1 MNYQFLLLEKQN
13 GVGILRLNRPER
25 LNAFEAK
32 MVQEIPVALRELL
45 EDESVAVVILTGN
58 GRGFCAGADVNYLEQ
73 LAAAKDIDQGRVLVM
88 TGSEVV
94 EMIHTADKPVIAA
107 INGAAAGGGAGF
119 ALACDLRL
127 MASSARLGFPFIR
140 LGLHPDLG
148 CTYFLPRLVG
158 TAKAMEL
165 LISGEMIVAEEALR
179 LGIVNQV
186 LPDEELLPAALRL
199 AQSLA
204 GKSRLVLRL
213 LKKGLAQTLAQSL
226 EAMLKYEIYAQGL
239 CFDSA
244 EAGQAIAEF
253 LAARKP

>member
-1 MNYQFLLLEKQN
+1 MDYQFLLLEKQN
-13 GVGILRLNRPER
+13 GAGILRLNRPER

-45 EDESVAVVILTGN
+45 EDDSVAVVILTGN
-58 GRGFCAGADVNYLEQ
+58 GRGFCAGADVNYLEE
-73 LAAAKDIDQGRVLVM
+73 LAAAKDIDQGRVLVL
-88 TGSEVV
+88 TGSEAV
-94 EMIHTADKPVIAA
+94 EMIHAAEKPVIAA
-107 INGAAAGGGAGF
+107 INGAAAGGGAGL

-127 MASSARLGFPFIR
+127 MAAGARLGFPFIR

-158 TAKAMEL
+158 IAKAAEL
-165 LISGEMIVAEEALR
+165 LMSGEMIAAEEALR

-186 LPDEELLPAALRL
+186 LPEAELLPAALRL
-199 AQSLA
+199 AQSFA

-213 LKKGLAQTLAQSL
+213 LKKGLAQTLGQSL

-239 CFDSA
+239 CFESA
-244 EAGQAIAEF
+244 EAEQAIAGF
-253 LAARKP
+253 LAARK